1 MIALIEGHADESKS
15 FDFGRKAQ
23 FFTLDVISDLAFGE
37 PFGFVASDSDMYEY
51 IKTTEVNLPV
61 FMGMTVV
68 PWVIRLF
75 RYPLLRLMLPT
86 EKDPLGFG
94 KVMG

>member
-1 MIALIEGHADESKS
+1 MIALIEGYADESKP

-51 IKTTEVNLPV
+51 IETTEENLPV

-75 RYPLLRLMLPT
+75 RYPLLRSMLPT

>member
-1 MIALIEGHADESKS
+1 MG
-15 FDFGRKAQ
+15 
-23 FFTLDVISDLAFGE
+23 
-37 PFGFVASDSDMYEY
+37 SDSDMYEY
-51 IKTTEVNLPV
+51 IKTTEENLPV

-75 RYPLLRLMLPT
+75 RYPLLRSMLPT
-86 EKDPLGFG
+86 EKDRLGFG